1 MYLLFTVV
9 LSAALVFCVVYPLWY
24 FATTCSFLYS
34 VILITLALILFLYFI
49 IRKTVRKYK
58 SISDDAGKKR
68 YSLKLVF
75 TLLSILAALLALIL
89 FVSYVLSENRITA
102 FILLIAGLVLSV
114 VMARRRK
121 NYSDA

>member
-49 IRKTVRKYK
+49 IRKTVRNYK

-114 VMARRRK
+114 VMAMRRK